1 MIDNKAI
8 FNISYGLFVLV
19 ARQGDKD
26 NACIINV
33 AQQVAD
39 QQIMICVNKQ
49 NLTHDM
55 VLRTLKFNL
64 CPLCEVSAQPTTLHK
79 EVSAQPTTLHKE
91 VSAQPTTL
99 HKEVSAQPTTLHKGE
114 DPMKPFRHFG
124 FQSGRDVD
132 KFADCQQELRTPNG
146 LLYLP
151 KFINSVISCVV
162 TKSID
167 LGSHTMFVAMVQE
180 ARLLS
185 ESPSITYAYYQ
196 QHIKPNPAAAE
207 GTKKK
212 WVCEVCG
219 YVYEGDELPA
229 DFVCPWCKHTASDFK
244 LVE

>member
-33 AQQVAD
+33 AQQVTAD
-39 QQIMICVNKQ
+39 PLQLMICVNKQ

-55 VLRTLKFNL
+55 ILRTLKFNL
-64 CPLCEVSAQPTTLHK
+64 CPLSEEAT
-79 EVSAQPTTLHKE
+79 
-91 VSAQPTTL
+91 
-99 HKEVSAQPTTLHKGE
+99 
-114 DPMKPFRHFG
+114 MKPFQHFG
-124 FQSGRDVD
+124 FQSGKTVD
-132 KFADCQQELRTPNG
+132 KFAECETELRTENG
-146 LLYLP
+146 LRYLP

-167 LGSHTMFVAMVQE
+167 LGTHTLFIAMPME
-180 ARLLS
+180 ARVLS
-185 ESPSITYAYYQ
+185 DSPSITYAYYQ
-196 QHIKPNPAAAE
+196 QHIKRVGSGQLLVDSASGQALPTTHSALP
-207 GTKKK
+207 TQKK

-229 DFVCPWCKHTASDFK
+229 DFICPWCKHPASDFK
-244 LVE
+244 PME

>member
-33 AQQVAD
+33 AQQVTSD
-39 QQIMICVNKQ
+39 PLQIMICVNKQ

-55 VLRTLKFNL
+55 ILRTLKFNL
-64 CPLCEVSAQPTTLHK
+64 CPLSEEAT
-79 EVSAQPTTLHKE
+79 
-91 VSAQPTTL
+91 
-99 HKEVSAQPTTLHKGE
+99 
-114 DPMKPFRHFG
+114 MKPFQHFG
-124 FQSGRDVD
+124 FQSGKTVN
-132 KFADCQQELRTPNG
+132 KFAECKQELRTDNG

-151 KFINSVISCVV
+151 KYINSVISCVV

-167 LGSHTMFVAMVQE
+167 LGTHTMFIAMPLE
-180 ARLLS
+180 AKVLS
-185 ESPSITYAYYQ
+185 DSPSITYAYYQ
-196 QHIKPNPAAAE
+196 QHIKPKPTNPQTIE
-207 GTKKK
+207 PSNKKR
-212 WVCEVCG
+212 WVCDVCG

-229 DFVCPWCKHTASDFK
+229 DFICPWCKHPASDFK

>member
-19 ARQGDKD
+19 ARQGEKD

-33 AQQVAD
+33 AQQVTSD
-39 QQIMICVNKQ
+39 PLQLMICVNKA

-55 VLRTLKFNL
+55 ILRTLKFNL
-64 CPLCEVSAQPTTLHK
+64 CPLSDEAT
-79 EVSAQPTTLHKE
+79 
-91 VSAQPTTL
+91 
-99 HKEVSAQPTTLHKGE
+99 
-114 DPMKPFRHFG
+114 MKPFQHFG
-124 FQSGRDVD
+124 FQSGRDVN
-132 KFADCQQELRTPNG
+132 KFAECQQELRTENG

-151 KFINSVISCVV
+151 KYINSVISCVV

-167 LGSHTMFVAMVQE
+167 LGTHTMFIARVME
-180 ARLLS
+180 AKVLTD
-185 ESPSITYAYYQ
+185 SPSITYDYYQ
-196 QHIKPNPAAAE
+196 KNIKPDYRAA
-207 GTKKK
+207 GQSDVQTSGKTKK

-229 DFVCPWCKHTASDFK
+229 DFICPWCKHPASDFK

>member
-19 ARQGDKD
+19 ARQGEKD

-33 AQQVAD
+33 AQQVTSD
-39 QQIMICVNKQ
+39 PLQLMICVNKQ

-55 VLRTLKFNL
+55 ILRTLKFNL
-64 CPLCEVSAQPTTLHK
+64 CPLSEEAT
-79 EVSAQPTTLHKE
+79 
-91 VSAQPTTL
+91 
-99 HKEVSAQPTTLHKGE
+99 
-114 DPMKPFRHFG
+114 MKPFQHFG
-124 FQSGRDVD
+124 FQSGHDVN
-132 KFADCQQELRTPNG
+132 KFAECETELRTENG

-167 LGSHTMFVAMVQE
+167 LGTHTLFI
-180 ARLLS
+180 ARVMETKVLTD
-185 ESPSITYAYYQ
+185 SPSITYAYYQ
-196 QHIKPNPAAAE
+196 QHIKPKPEAPKTE
-207 GTKKK
+207 GGKKK

-229 DFVCPWCKHTASDFK
+229 DFICPWCKHPASDFK

>member
-33 AQQVAD
+33 AQQVTSD
-39 QQIMICVNKQ
+39 PLQIAICVNKQ

-64 CPLCEVSAQPTTLHK
+64 CPLSEKAT
-79 EVSAQPTTLHKE
+79 
-91 VSAQPTTL
+91 
-99 HKEVSAQPTTLHKGE
+99 
-114 DPMKPFRHFG
+114 MKPFQHFG
-124 FQSGRDVD
+124 FQSGKTVD
-132 KFADCQQELRTPNG
+132 KFAESEVELRTDNG
-146 LLYLP
+146 LRYLP
-151 KFINSVISCVV
+151 KYINSVISCVV

-167 LGSHTMFVAMVQE
+167 LGTHTLFIARVME
-180 ARLLS
+180 AKVLTD
-185 ESPSITYAYYQ
+185 SPSITYAYYQ
-196 QHIKPNPAAAE
+196 QYIKPKPSIPPALE
-207 GTKKK
+207 PSNKKK

-229 DFVCPWCKHTASDFK
+229 DFICPWCKHPASDFK

>member
-33 AQQVAD
+33 AQQVTSD
-39 QQIMICVNKQ
+39 PLQLMICVNKQ

-55 VLRTLKFNL
+55 ILRTLKFNL
-64 CPLCEVSAQPTTLHK
+64 CPLCEVSAEPTTLHK
-79 EVSAQPTTLHKE
+79 D
-91 VSAQPTTL
+91 
-99 HKEVSAQPTTLHKGE
+99 E
-114 DPMKPFRHFG
+114 DPMKPFQHFG
-124 FQSGRDVD
+124 FQSGKTVD
-132 KFADCQQELRTPNG
+132 KFAECETELRTENG
-146 LLYLP
+146 LRYLP

-167 LGSHTMFVAMVQE
+167 LGTHTMFIAMPME
-180 ARLLS
+180 ARVLS
-185 ESPSITYAYYQ
+185 DSPSITYAYYQ
-196 QHIKPNPAAAE
+196 QHIKPKPAAAPAA
-207 GTKKK
+207 GGKKK

-229 DFVCPWCKHTASDFK
+229 DFICPWCKHPASDFK
-244 LVE
+244 LME

>member
-19 ARQGDKD
+19 ARQGEKD

-33 AQQVAD
+33 AQQVTSD
-39 QQIMICVNKQ
+39 PLQFMICVNKQ

-55 VLRTLKFNL
+55 ILRTLKFNL
-64 CPLCEVSAQPTTLHK
+64 CPLSEEAT
-79 EVSAQPTTLHKE
+79 
-91 VSAQPTTL
+91 
-99 HKEVSAQPTTLHKGE
+99 
-114 DPMKPFRHFG
+114 MKPFQHFG

-132 KFADCQQELRTPNG
+132 KFAGCEQELRTENG

-151 KFINSVISCVV
+151 RFINAVISCVV

-167 LGSHTMFVAMVQE
+167 LGTHTMFIAMPLESRV
-180 ARLLS
+180 LS
-185 ESPSITYAYYQ
+185 DSPSITYAYYQ
-196 QHIKPNPAAAE
+196 QHIKPKPAAAPAA
-207 GTKKK
+207 GGKKK

-229 DFVCPWCKHTASDFK
+229 DFICPWCKHPASDFR

>member
-19 ARQGDKD
+19 ARQGEKD

-33 AQQVAD
+33 AQQVTSEPL
-39 QQIMICVNKQ
+39 QLMICVNKQ

-55 VLRTLKFNL
+55 ILRTLKFNL
-64 CPLCEVSAQPTTLHK
+64 CPLSEEAT
-79 EVSAQPTTLHKE
+79 
-91 VSAQPTTL
+91 
-99 HKEVSAQPTTLHKGE
+99 
-114 DPMKPFRHFG
+114 MKPFQHFG
-124 FQSGRDVD
+124 FQSGHDVN
-132 KFADCQQELRTPNG
+132 KFAECETELRTENG

-167 LGSHTMFVAMVQE
+167 LGTHTLFIARVME
-180 ARLLS
+180 AKVLTD
-185 ESPSITYAYYQ
+185 SPSITYAYYQ
-196 QHIKPNPAAAE
+196 QHIKPKPEAPKTE
-207 GTKKK
+207 GGKKK

-229 DFVCPWCKHTASDFK
+229 DYICPWCKHPASDFK
-244 LVE
+244 PLE

>member
-1 MIDNKAI
+1 MIDNKAL

-33 AQQVAD
+33 AQQVTSD
-39 QQIMICVNKQ
+39 PVQIMICVNKS

-55 VLRTLKFNL
+55 ILKTLKFNL
-64 CPLCEVSAQPTTLHK
+64 CPLSEEAT
-79 EVSAQPTTLHKE
+79 
-91 VSAQPTTL
+91 
-99 HKEVSAQPTTLHKGE
+99 
-114 DPMKPFRHFG
+114 MKPFQHFG
-124 FQSGRDVD
+124 FQSGRTVD
-132 KFADCQQELRTPNG
+132 KFADCETELRTENG

-167 LGSHTMFVAMVQE
+167 LGTHTMFIAMPME
-180 ARLLS
+180 AKVLS
-185 ESPSITYAYYQ
+185 DSPSITYAYYQ
-196 QHIKPNPAAAE
+196 QHIKPDFRTSNNPDIQPSDNR
-207 GTKKK
+207 KK

-229 DFVCPWCKHTASDFK
+229 DFICPWCKHPASDFK